1 MANAYIQSNE
11 IKFIECLDFLKK
23 DLSALRTGRAH
34 PSMVEN
40 ILVDSYG
47 ARSPIKH
54 VASITIPE
62 ARTLKIQPW
71 DKTIIK
77 NIEKAII
84 EANIGINPVN
94 EGNVIRLTIPLMTSE
109 DRIKMVKNLNEKLE
123 QGKIKVRHVRDEI
136 KEKIILAEKNKA
148 ITEDEKYAFLEALD
162 STTKEYNN
170 TIKKMGEEKEK
181 ELMTI

>member
-1 MANAYIQSNE
+1 MANIYIQNNDS
-11 IKFIECLDFLKK
+11 KFVECLDFLKK
-23 DLSALRTGRAH
+23 DLTALRTGRAH

-47 ARSPIKH
+47 VRSPIKH
-54 VASITIPE
+54 IASITIPE

-77 NIEKAII
+77 NMEKAII

-94 EGNVIRLTIPLMTSE
+94 EGNIIRLTIPLMTSE
-109 DRIKMVKNLNEKLE
+109 DRLKMVKNLNEKLE

-136 KEKIILAEKNKA
+136 KEKIVLAEKDKE
-148 ITEDEKYAFLEALD
+148 ITEDEKYAFLEELD
-162 STTKEYNN
+162 NTTKGYNN
-170 TIKKMGEEKEK
+170 TIKQLGEEKEK